1 MSFDCSRFSF
11 HPWKDFF
18 GVVMQQGRVQLDADW
33 NEWVAELARRLQ
45 AGTMDTVGRAV
56 VPRITPDGF
65 RILAT
70 AGVLTIGPGRMYVD
84 GLLAENHGIPPL
96 AWDPSLAETTGTGAV
111 PLFEQPYLPFNA
123 TAQPAPANVFNRPAL
138 TGGPHLVYLDVWRRE
153 LTHLQEPGLVEKAVG
168 VDTTGRLQ
176 TVWQVK
182 MLPNIGNATCA
193 TPDTGVPGWPA
204 VIRPS
209 GAQLTTAT
217 GDVPG
222 DPNPCLVPPA
232 AGYKGLEN
240 QLYRVEIHRGGPQA
254 TATFK
259 WSRDNATVAS
269 RVTEIHGGNRL
280 VVESIGRD
288 DVLGFHAGE
297 WIEVLDDGHELHG
310 RPGLLRRI
318 RAGDGVD
325 AATRSIFLDDA
336 LPAGLF
342 PVDAQNRTDAA
353 RHTRIRRWDQTGQV
367 RRADGSAFHD
377 LDASA
382 SSDGIPIP
390 AAATQLALENGIL
403 VHFGLAAGGGE
414 FKTGDYWVVAA
425 RAVDGSIELL
435 DHAPPRGI
443 HHHYARLAVVT
454 LPDTETDCR
463 VLWPPEFGG
472 EGCECTVCVD
482 AEGHNA
488 GTATI
493 QQAIDAIRTRGGTI
507 CLGTGIYRID
517 EPLHLNGVRSL
528 RIRGQGWLTV
538 LQGATAGTLVDIQ
551 QAIGVTVENLAMLGV
566 ATGDRP
572 AAMIAASNCVDLNF
586 SRLAV
591 LALGVGNAASVA
603 IDLSGVLLSGTIRD
617 CTLVADHGVVGGA
630 VGTRGERQRPYLLTA
645 NVSVTDNVLL
655 CRVVGISFTGI
666 SLHYGELHL
675 ASNLLLRCATG
686 GIVATGG
693 ALPAASVTIAD
704 NVLHTVGTGVRGG
717 TDGLRIRDNEIVG
730 TVRALADGISLERG
744 LDPGAID
751 HAYLT
756 GNRIHGLD
764 GHGIAIR
771 HAVGQ
776 GMIKSNVVEGVTG
789 SALVMEED
797 ASADYLSIENNHFTG
812 VGVGFNA
819 EGGSFVGVQLV
830 GAARADLTANLLGEV
845 ARQATQSR
853 LRVGFGVLAS
863 GDVRVAGNRVF
874 GMGPLG
880 FHSRTIAVA
889 VETVREVS
897 IHDNTLSRVGDGA
910 EVASPTPW
918 QAIVL
923 TPFRKDAEAGAG
935 IPTTPKIITMP
946 VGNQILHLSAF
957 RVGLLARGVGSVSL
971 RGNRLRGQST
981 VAPLVDVDLEVGCIF
996 TDNDA
1001 ELSGTA
1007 TGGPPVGRIACP
1019 HVNAANNRLIGMGDQ
1034 ITLLLTAPKFAVLGN
1049 MTSGPIR
1056 ANGTALPAPWN
1067 DLNIGV

>member
-11 HPWKDFF
+11 HPWKDFL

-70 AGVLTIGPGRMYVD
+70 GGALTIGPGRMYVD
-84 GLLAENHGIPPL
+84 GLLAENHGAAPL
-96 AWDPSLAETTGTGAV
+96 AWDASLAETTGTGAV
-111 PLFEQPYLPFNA
+111 SAFEQPYLPFNA
-123 TAQPAPANVFNRPAL
+123 TDQAAPADVFNRPAL
-138 TGGPHLVYLDVWRRE
+138 AGGPHLVYLDVWQRE
-153 LTHLQEPGLVEKAVG
+153 LTYLQEPGLVEKAVG

-182 MLPNIGNATCA
+182 VLRNIGNATCT
-193 TPDTGVPGWPA
+193 TPDANVPGWPA

-209 GAQLTTAT
+209 GARLTTDT

-240 QLYRVEIHRGGPQA
+240 QLYRVEIHRGGSQA
-254 TATFK
+254 NATFK

-269 RVTEIHGGNRL
+269 RVMEIHGGNRL
-280 VVESIGRD
+280 VVESVGRD

-297 WIEVLDDGHELHG
+297 WIEVLDDWHELHR

-325 AATRSIFLDDA
+325 TATRSIFLDDA

-342 PVDAQNRTDAA
+342 PVDAQNRTDAT
-353 RHTRIRRWDQTGQV
+353 RHTRIRRWDQSGQV

-382 SSDGIPIP
+382 SSDGIPVPP
-390 AAATQLALENGIL
+390 AGTQVALENGIL
-403 VHFGLAAGGGE
+403 VELSLAAGPGE
-414 FKTGDYWVVAA
+414 FKTGDYWVFAA
-425 RAVDGSIELL
+425 RSVDGSIELL

-454 LPDTETDCR
+454 LPDAETDCR
-463 VLWPPEFGG
+463 VLWPPEFGE
-472 EGCECTVCVD
+472 EGCDCTVCVEAD
-482 AEGHNA
+482 GHNA

-493 QQAIDAIRTRGGTI
+493 QQAIEAIRNRGGTI
-507 CLGTGIYRID
+507 CLGTGVYRLD
-517 EPLHLNGVRSL
+517 APLNLTGVRSL
-528 RIRGQGWLTV
+528 RIRGQGWMTV

-551 QAIGVTVENLAMLGV
+551 QAIGVTIENLAVLGMG
-566 ATGDRP
+566 TGDLP
-572 AAMIAASNCVDLNF
+572 LAMITAANCIDLNL

-603 IDLSGVLLSGTIRD
+603 IDLSGVLLGGAIRE
-617 CTLVADHGVVGGA
+617 CMLVADHGVVGGA
-630 VGTRGERQRPYLLTA
+630 AGTREGRRPYLLTA
-645 NVSVTDNVLL
+645 HVRVTDNLLL
-655 CRVVGISFTGI
+655 CRLLGISFGGV
-666 SLHYGELHL
+666 SLHYGELRL
-675 ASNLLLRCATG
+675 AANLVLRCANG

-693 ALPAASVTIAD
+693 TLPAATVTITD
-704 NVLHTVGTGVRGG
+704 NVLHVVGTGVRGG
-717 TDGLRIRDNEIVG
+717 TDGLRITDNEIVG
-730 TVRALADGISLERG
+730 TVRATADGIALEGG
-744 LDPGAID
+744 LDPGAVD
-751 HAYLT
+751 HAYVT

-771 HAVGQ
+771 RPLGQ
-776 GMIKSNVVEGVTG
+776 AMIKSNVVVAVTG

-797 ASADYLSIENNHFTG
+797 ASADYLGIENNHFTG
-812 VGVGFNA
+812 LGVGFNA
-819 EGGSFVGVQLV
+819 EGRTFVGVQIV
-830 GAARADLTANLLGEV
+830 GAARADITANLLGEV

-863 GDVRVAGNRVF
+863 GDVRLAGNRVF

-880 FHSRTIAVA
+880 FHSRSIALA

-897 IHDNTLSRVGDGA
+897 IHDNSLARVGEGA

-923 TPFRKDAEAGAG
+923 TPFRKDPDTAAG
-935 IPTTPKIITMP
+935 IPTAAPAVITLP
-946 VGNQILHLSAF
+946 AANGILHLSAF
-957 RVGLLARGVGSVSL
+957 RVGLLVRGSGSVAV
-971 RGNRLRGQST
+971 RGNRVRGQST
-981 VAPLVDVDLEVGCIF
+981 VAPLVDVDVEVGCIF
-996 TDNDA
+996 TENDA
-1001 ELSGTA
+1001 ELSGTQ
-1007 TGGPPVGRIACP
+1007 TGGPPVGRIAGA
-1019 HVNAANNRLIGMGDQ
+1019 HVNAANNRLIGLGDQ

-1056 ANGTALPAPWN
+1056 ANGAALPAPWN
-1067 DLNIGV
+1067 DLNVGV